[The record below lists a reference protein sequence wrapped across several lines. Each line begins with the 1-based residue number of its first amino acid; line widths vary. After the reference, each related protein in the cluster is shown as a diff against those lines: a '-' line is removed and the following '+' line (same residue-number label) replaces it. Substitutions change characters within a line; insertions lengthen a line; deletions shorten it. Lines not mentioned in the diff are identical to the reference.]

1 MIAHATIKGVPVL
14 EPLFKILFLKQMKKL
29 LIFSFMAI
37 LVMAAKAEASVS
49 REQAKEKAM
58 AFLQKIFAR
67 IGRQLPVRRCF
78 L

>member
-1 MIAHATIKGVPVL
+1 
-14 EPLFKILFLKQMKKL
+14 MKKL